1 MVANELFL
9 LSYLSKQ
16 EIQDILDNKANQ
28 IQQYAYILHDKDTFS
43 SDKIDSDTGLI
54 IAHKGDL
61 KKEHCHIYLKLYNS
75 RDINEICR
83 WFSKNLNGEKVN
95 CLREKVRSRIG
106 VLNYLTH
113 KNAAEKYQYPD
124 SDIVSYGLSAED
136 NDLSV
141 DDTYIILTDFIS
153 GKSLK
158 ELVRLYGAKF
168 LYHYN
173 SYKLIKSDI
182 ELEDSLALQN
192 LGFSEVVPS
201 SDEINNFNE
210 VKND

>member
-16 EIQDILDNKANQ
+16 DIQDILDNKSNQ
-28 IQQYAYILHDKDTFS
+28 IQQYAYILHDQDIFLT
-43 SDKIDSDTGLI
+43 DKIDSDTGLYT
-54 IAHKGDL
+54 AHKGDL

-83 WFSKNLNGEKVN
+83 WFSKNSKGEKVN

-113 KNAAEKYQYPD
+113 KNSPDKHQYSD
-124 SDIVSYGLSAED
+124 SDVVSYGLSFDD
-136 NDLSV
+136 NDLGV
-141 DDTYIILTDFIS
+141 DDTYIILNDFIS
-153 GKSLK
+153 GKPIK
-158 ELVRLYGAKF
+158 ELVRIYGAKF

-173 SYKLIKSDI
+173 SYKLIKADMD
-182 ELEDSLALQN
+182 LEESLSLQN
-192 LGFSEVVPS
+192 LGFNEVVAS
-201 SDEINNFNE
+201 SNEINIFNE